1 MENSSYINEN
11 NCRKYLENKGNNPFL
26 KIKNSILELEKYFI
40 ELEDCV

>member
-11 NCRKYLENKGNNPFL
+11 NCRKYLENKGKNPFL